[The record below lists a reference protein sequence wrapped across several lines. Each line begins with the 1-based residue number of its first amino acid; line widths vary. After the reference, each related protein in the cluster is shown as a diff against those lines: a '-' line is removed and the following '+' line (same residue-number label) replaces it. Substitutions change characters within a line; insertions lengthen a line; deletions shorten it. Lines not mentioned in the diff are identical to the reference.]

1 MDHLPQPD
9 AFFGKKKHYFKF
21 YVLFGPFYWAKLK
34 NSQSGSRDMKSHH
47 FQVQYGLFAQDNIFF
62 GKSINL
68 IFMYLLASFIIQN
81 FKKIIRSKIIRTHHF
96 QAQNGPSAPN
106 DNFFWKTITIIS
118 MYLLVPFIVQNFEKI
133 LWANP
138 FLGPKWPACPETDF
152 FQKTH

>member
-47 FQVQYGLFAQDNIFF
+47 FQVQYGLFAQDIFF

-81 FKKIIRSKIIRTHHF
+81 FKKIIRSKIMRTHHF